1 MPDHTRDPCPY
12 SVVNDFGY
20 GFVLGGVGGSF
31 WHGYKGYRHSPR
43 GERLVG
49 MVTSIKARAPVI
61 GGNFAVWS
69 GVFNAGDCVLAH
81 VRGKEDS
88 WNSIMS
94 GAMTGG
100 VLAARSGTRAM
111 IISAVFGGA
120 FLAIMEGVVMAMNR
134 WSAQAQFKPVAPEIP
149 GISAAPAPPPP
160 SSQKESSGSGLFSSL
175 PLFSKKEDSEK
186 STATPAST
194 PVSAQQ
200 QEPESQPGIQQQNT
214 STTLNQTLSAPTS
227 SWGGERKSR
236 FGFQ

>member
-20 GFVLGGVGGSF
+20 GFVLGGVGGTF

-69 GVFNAGDCVLAH
+69 GVFNAGDCLLAH

-149 GISAAPAPPPP
+149 GLSAAPPPP
-160 SSQKESSGSGLFSSL
+160 PPSQKEASGSGLFYSL
-175 PLFSKKEDSEK
+175 PLFSKKEESEK
-186 STATPAST
+186 SNATPAAA

-200 QEPESQPGIQQQNT
+200 QEPESQNATQQQNA
-214 STTLNQTLSAPTS
+214 STPNQNLSAPIS